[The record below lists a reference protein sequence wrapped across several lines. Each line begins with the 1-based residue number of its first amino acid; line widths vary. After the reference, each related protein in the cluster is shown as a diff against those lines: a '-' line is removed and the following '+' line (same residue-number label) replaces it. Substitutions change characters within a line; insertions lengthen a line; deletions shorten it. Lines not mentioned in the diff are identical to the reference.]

1 MTHWII
7 HPARPAQSPRDT
19 LSYVTSPSGTRR
31 PVAAETLNPIVA
43 AARQCFAHLGVQRTR
58 MEDVATGAGMSRQGL
73 YRYVS
78 GRDDLVELAIM
89 ARCSEF
95 AATLIAGT
103 PDHPADVIDTMV
115 DLTLRMVTLARDDE
129 EFSYLAEATPRVRL
143 NLLLSSADSP
153 MHALVSACFEPL
165 LTQAE
170 DQGLLRIDATRRE
183 MTEWIQGLLT
193 VLTPRI
199 DQGAS
204 EQRRYVRE
212 FGIRGLLR

>member
-1 MTHWII
+1 
-7 HPARPAQSPRDT
+7 
-19 LSYVTSPSGTRR
+19 
-31 PVAAETLNPIVA
+31 VA
-43 AARQCFAHLGVQRTR
+43 AARQCFAQLGVQRTR
-58 MEDVATGAGMSRQGL
+58 MEDVASGAGMSRQGL

-103 PDHPADVIDTMV
+103 PDHPSDVIETMV

-143 NLLLSSADSP
+143 NLLLASANSP
-153 MHALVSACFEPL
+153 MHALVSSCFEPL

-170 DQGLLRIDATRRE
+170 GERLLRTDATRRE

-204 EQRRYVRE
+204 EQRRYIRQ

>member
-1 MTHWII
+1 MSPQLL
-7 HPARPAQSPRDT
+7 HPPPGSFPRDT
-19 LSYVTSPSGTRR
+19 LSYVIRPSGTRR
-31 PVAAETLNPIVA
+31 PVATETLAPIVA
-43 AARQCFAHLGVQRTR
+43 AARQCFAQLGVQRTR
-58 MEDVATGAGMSRQGL
+58 MEDVASGAGMSRQGL

-103 PDHPADVIDTMV
+103 PDHPSDVIETMV

-143 NLLLSSADSP
+143 NLLLASANSP
-153 MHALVSACFEPL
+153 MHALVSSCFEPL

-170 DQGLLRIDATRRE
+170 GERLLRTDATRRE

-204 EQRRYVRE
+204 EQRRYIRQ